1 LPRPARVAY
10 NYWNT
15 DSSYLDYMEWTFQM
29 SSPPA
34 SGEPRRRADAVRNR
48 QRVLEA
54 TRTLLVDPGAHLTVE
69 AIAAKAGVGAATV
82 VRSFGSKEALIDVAV
97 ADLLE
102 PVIRRARD
110 GLSEESAQD
119 ALRRFLI
126 ELIAFQSGH
135 WTISEQLK
143 ELDLPSTTAQRAA
156 LTKAVTELMNRA
168 RDEGAIRTDI
178 DPGVTMVLIRD
189 MTNAIA
195 RSPSASPQLAESYVL
210 VLMDGLRPQQPRA

>member
-1 LPRPARVAY
+1 
-10 NYWNT
+10 
-15 DSSYLDYMEWTFQM
+15 MEGPFQM
-29 SSPPA
+29 SSPPT

-54 TRTLLVDPGAHLTVE
+54 TRTLLADPGAHLTVE

-82 VRSFGSKEALIDVAV
+82 VRSYGSKDALIDVAV

-110 GLSEESAQD
+110 GLSENSAQD

-135 WTISEQLK
+135 WIISEQLRG
-143 ELDLPSTTAQRAA
+143 LDLPSTTAHRAA
-156 LTKAVTELMNRA
+156 LTKAVTEIVDRA
-168 RDEGAIRTDI
+168 REEGAIRTDI

-195 RSPSASPQLAESYVL
+195 RSPSASPQLAESYVS
-210 VLMDGLRPQQPRA
+210 VLMDGLRPQQLRA